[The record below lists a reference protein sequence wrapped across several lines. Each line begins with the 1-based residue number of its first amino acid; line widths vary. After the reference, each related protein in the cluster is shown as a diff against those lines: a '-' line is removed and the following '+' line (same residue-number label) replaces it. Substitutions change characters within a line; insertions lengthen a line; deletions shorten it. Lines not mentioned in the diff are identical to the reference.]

1 MILGVTFN
9 TKRPSNVDDEDLDPE
24 STYPISPKIGF
35 TAMTFCVINHEMWW
49 LNQQCNI
56 IVPDFPGDDPGHL
69 KSASFEEKVRVL
81 SDFAKHL
88 EEEYLV
94 HLDTRNPL
102 AWITKM
108 VSHLVLKRYW
118 LAAYHPLRQEKR
130 ATHNEGVKRDRLL
143 FTAVEIMED
152 AHRLESEPTTAQ
164 YEWFLKSWVQWHAL
178 AVALAEL
185 CVQNQGPLVQRAWN
199 IIDTVFEPWA
209 AHIADSRRGMLW
221 RPIQKLNAK
230 ARRNRLGGSMII
242 DSGSTAPNQQVM
254 DQDSRPMQPQ
264 PQLQPILYD
273 TQQSPNLL
281 TNSPHTYV
289 DPVGS
294 LQRLAVGNL
303 TLEPL
308 GPTQPAV
315 MPQILPERAPQ
326 MMSVLTSPLKSSGG
340 LSGGLGES
348 MVGESMG
355 TINWAEWDEF
365 MQDFEMENRPTG
377 DGEFVQQDGKAW
389 GLWF

>member
-1 MILGVTFN
+1 MILGASFN
-9 TKRPSNVDDEDLDPE
+9 TKRPSNVNDEDLDPE
-24 STYPISPKIGF
+24 STYPISPRIGF
-35 TAMTFCVINHEMWW
+35 TAMTFCAINHEMWW

-69 KSASFEEKVRVL
+69 KSPSFEEKGRVL
-81 SDFAKHL
+81 SDFKKHL

-94 HLDTRNPL
+94 HLDLRNPL

-118 LAAYHPLRQEKR
+118 LAAYHPLRREKR
-130 ATHNEGVKRDRLL
+130 ATHNEGVTRDSLL
-143 FTAVEIMED
+143 STAVEIMED
-152 AHRLESEPTTAQ
+152 SHCLESEPTTAQ

-185 CVQNQGPLVQRAWN
+185 CVQNQGPLVQRAWD

-230 ARRNRLGGSMII
+230 ARRNRLGASMNI
-242 DSGSTAPNQQVM
+242 DSVSAAPNQQFI
-254 DQDSRPMQPQ
+254 DQDSRPMQSQPQ
-264 PQLQPILYD
+264 PQRTLYD

-281 TNSPHTYV
+281 ANSLQTYV
-289 DPVGS
+289 DPVEP
-294 LQRLAVGNL
+294 LQHLAMGNL
-303 TLEPL
+303 TLEQL
-308 GPTQPAV
+308 GPNQPAM
-315 MPQILPERAPQ
+315 MPQILPETTPQ
-326 MMSVLTSPLKSSGG
+326 MMPVLTSPLKSSGG
-340 LSGGLGES
+340 LGGGLGES
-348 MVGESMG
+348 MVDESMG

-365 MQDFEMENRPTG
+365 MQDFEMENRPAG
-377 DGEFVQQDGKAW
+377 DREFVQQDGKTL